1 MSRSAWPFFVL
12 LQYTV
17 IAYFSAHK
25 PPGLI
30 CDHKAFL
37 PGLSAGRLIHGGGL
51 YEVQKNRQ
59 LEKDPKCSVC

>member
-12 LQYTV
+12 LQYIV

-30 CDHKAFL
+30 CDHKVFL
-37 PGLSAGRLIHGGGL
+37 PGLSAGRLIHGEGG
-51 YEVQKNRQ
+51 YTR
-59 LEKDPKCSVC
+59 